1 MWPNFVIF
9 FLFAAF
15 SLHVGS
21 TSQSRN
27 LTSQDLLYAIRN
39 GTHWFNIAVSGE
51 TDIFPPFDVFKNL
64 AQALYQ
70 FPSTERNREENE
82 EYRKLRCAMLKLS
95 KAINSSYEFVGS
107 FMNKKWLD
115 YATKDM
121 NRFRFVIF
129 RHLVKAPRTRLRRTR
144 ILKDI
149 VLFRGRAG
157 VFIDVYASMS
167 DETDAINIKWFLSR
181 MHDAEEFHRRSHY
194 SLAAYTKFEALIL
207 RLYFEASFMLHLRL
221 IYGADGRTII
231 WPKDLAKVQESI
243 AVINSTLTDGRKQQM
258 VGWWKKGIIAGAQ
271 KFLSAAEFRDSAK
284 QDAALCLKNH
294 LEENYGYSY
303 WPQKEVHRFGVV
315 IFSDSFAY
323 TPGIEEELSVA
334 LFWWEEQSAYVLI
347 YKSTFGEETYHEN
360 KQFHAEHIRE
370 IEDRFHNISTT
381 GSCFQL
387 FDYTAPVANALLPV
401 LNSAKSL
408 NNKLY
413 YFWLSTDKLKDT
425 DWINAVD
432 VGVAGSPV
440 QSFNASAVA
449 TFEAELHVSYCF
461 GLKTAKLPVLVFVG
475 Y

>member
-115 YATKDM
+115 
-121 NRFRFVIF
+121 
-129 RHLVKAPRTRLRRTR
+129 
-144 ILKDI
+144 
-149 VLFRGRAG
+149 
-157 VFIDVYASMS
+157 
-167 DETDAINIKWFLSR
+167 
-181 MHDAEEFHRRSHY
+181 
-194 SLAAYTKFEALIL
+194 
-207 RLYFEASFMLHLRL
+207 
-221 IYGADGRTII
+221 
-231 WPKDLAKVQESI
+231 
-243 AVINSTLTDGRKQQM
+243 